1 MIKRHWMLLIAVIA
15 IPIGNRLF
23 NHVSAWLGV
32 MVILSAVIFLIYKLI
47 KFLKMKDFKFL
58 LLAFVA
64 VVLFASCERVA
75 PHYAGVF
82 MENYGKD

>member
-58 LLAFVA
+58 LLGFV
-64 VVLFASCERVA
+64 R
-75 PHYAGVF
+75 F
-82 MENYGKD
+82 M